1 MKRREV
7 ICLNAHGK
15 KIDDSNCSILNK
27 PREVDSCM
35 GDMCTYKWIKS
46 NWSNVRV
53 AIQFVKQA

>member
-1 MKRREV
+1 M

-15 KIDDSNCSILNK
+15 RIDNSNCSILHK
-27 PREVDSCM
+27 PREMDSCM

-53 AIQFVKQA
+53 TMHFVKWA